1 MFTWQN
7 INLFTS
13 FNNNFI
19 FNFSLYYLKELKFF
33 KKLIINCSFRL
44 NFSYATITHCLFN
57 ELWQLPLKRSVKR
70 RNKMIKL
77 KTKLYIVYFCYFM
90 FHVFICQKLQNWK
103 NLNFFIKVIFLKLLY
118 IKKKSVNIISTSFRI
133 FLNIYFNFLVRK

>member
-1 MFTWQN
+1 MLLTYKHHLKVKSYKCYAHDRILIYSIQPTTIFT
-7 INLFTS
+7 
-13 FNNNFI
+13 FNV
-19 FNFSLYYLKELKFF
+19 SLYYLKKLKFL

-44 NFSYATITHCLFN
+44 NFSYATTTHCLFN

-90 FHVFICQKLQNWK
+90 FHVFICQKLQNLK
-103 NLNFFIKVIFLKLLY
+103 NLTFFIKVIF
-118 IKKKSVNIISTSFRI
+118 F
-133 FLNIYFNFLVRK
+133 